1 MSASQATPLGEEAA
15 LADGLPNEQIASTL
29 GRISALLEFQRA
41 NRFRVAAYRN
51 AADTVREAP
60 ESLAEA
66 ARAGDLDTVRKLPRS
81 GAGLAR
87 LSVEI
92 AQTGRPSLLI
102 DLETAASPLTS
113 LAQVPGMGQDG
124 AKAAVAALG
133 ITTLQDLE
141 VAAHD
146 GRLAT
151 VAGFDQARVDT
162 VKVGLAGI
170 LSRSIRRR
178 ASRRGQKAVAA
189 ATEPTTKPAISLL
202 LELDAEYRAGA
213 EAGTLRTIAPKRFNP
228 LGQAWLPVLET
239 EREGWHFTLL
249 FSNTARAHELGTT
262 HDWVVIYYERD
273 GLQLQA
279 TAVTATKG
287 PLAGKRVI
295 RGREP
300 ECRDHYGLPR

>member
-1 MSASQATPLGEEAA
+1 MT
-15 LADGLPNEQIASTL
+15 DGLTNEQIASTL

-66 ARAGDLDTVRKLPRS
+66 ARAGDLDTVRKLPRI
-81 GAGLAR
+81 GDGLAR
-87 LSVEI
+87 LIIEI

-102 DLETAASPLTS
+102 DLETAASPLNS

-178 ASRRGQKAVAA
+178 ASRRGQKDVAA
-189 ATEPTTKPAISLL
+189 STEPTTKPAISLL
-202 LELDAEYRAGA
+202 LDLDAEYRAGA

-228 LGQAWLPVLET
+228 LGLAWLPVLET
-239 EREGWHFTLL
+239 DREGWHFTLL
-249 FSNTARAHELGTT
+249 FSNTARAHDLGTT